1 MSRFPSAFARA
12 LALALLL
19 PAAALAEPLGLGRP
33 ALPEEIAA
41 WDTDIRPD
49 GKGLPAGSGNALDGE
64 EIFAAKCAVC
74 HGDFAEG
81 VGRWPALAGGQGTL
95 TDARP
100 LRTIGS
106 YWPYLSTAWDY
117 IYRAMPYGDAGSLG
131 VDETYALVAYLLL
144 VNDLIDDDAFELNQ
158 DNLAAIELPNA
169 ASFRPDDRAETELP
183 LFRHACMEGCKERVE
198 ILDRARGADVTP
210 DVSE

>member
-1 MSRFPSAFARA
+1 MSRFPEI

-19 PAAALAEPLGLGRP
+19 PLMAEAQSLGLGRP

-49 GKGLPAGSGNALDGE
+49 GTGLPPGAGTALQGE
-64 EIFAAKCAVC
+64 EIFAEKCAVC
-74 HGDFAEG
+74 HGDFGEG
-81 VGRWPALAGGQGTL
+81 VDRWPALAGGQGTL
-95 TDARP
+95 TDERP

-117 IYRAMPYGDAGSLG
+117 IYRAMPYGDAASLSA
-131 VDETYALVAYLLL
+131 DETYALVAYLLL
-144 VNDLIDDDAFELNQ
+144 VNDLIEDDEFELNQ

-169 ASFRPDDRAETELP
+169 VNFRLDDRATTELP
-183 LFRHACMEGCKERVE
+183 LFRDACMKDCKEGVE
-198 ILDRARGADVTP
+198 ILRRASGVDVTP